1 MWGKTK
7 GLEHFTFIYGDD
19 VWVAEWWHDLDF
31 PADVNQVLLIFD
43 LLFSNGLN
51 GNLEKENS
59 ILV

>member
-19 VWVAEWWHDLDF
+19 VWVTEWRHDLDF